1 MPQDMCFRHTKK
13 WASYRCQQCSKPIC
27 DRCTVNARF
36 CSRGCNEKY
45 STFIANYDGVVKS
58 PGLPL
63 GKVVF
68 AFVLMLVAAVAVW
81 WARGRGLF

>member
-1 MPQDMCFRHTKK
+1 VPQDMCFRHTKK

-45 STFIANYDGVVKS
+45 STFIESYGGVVKDR
-58 PGLPL
+58 GLPI
-63 GKVVF
+63 GVFGMKVI
-68 AFVLMLVAAVAVW
+68 LMLLGLAAVW
-81 WARGRGLF
+81 WLRHSGLW